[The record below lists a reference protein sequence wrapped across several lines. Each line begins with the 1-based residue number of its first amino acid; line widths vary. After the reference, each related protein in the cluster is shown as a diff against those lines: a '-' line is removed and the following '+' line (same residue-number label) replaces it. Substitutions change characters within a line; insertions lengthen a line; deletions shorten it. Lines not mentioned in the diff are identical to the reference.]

1 MNQNQDDNRQ
11 FLLDLM
17 SSYREV
23 SAPQLGNTTSS
34 YDFDPVKRL
43 INALAD
49 EIKAKLG
56 N

>member
-23 SAPQLGNTTSS
+23 NTPQLGTATSS